1 VPIVTADANDYSES
15 VRALFGRLTHAGV
28 ASGPSIE
35 LSRGGLHIELS
46 AELSGCQL
54 SVLRFRAFACPHLL
68 AAAEAYCEEF
78 EGRTVDD
85 LRQYSTSQAIARL
98 EIPLEKTGRILL
110 LEDAI
115 AALRDKLLSPPEQ
128 AN

>member
-1 VPIVTADANDYSES
+1 MADANDYSAP
-15 VRALFGRLTHAGV
+15 VRALFGHLAHAGV
-28 ASGPSIE
+28 VSGPRVE
-35 LSRGGLHIELS
+35 FSRGGMHIELS
-46 AELSGCQL
+46 AEISGGQL
-54 SVLRFRAFACPHLL
+54 SALRFRAFACPHLL
-68 AAAEAYCEEF
+68 AATEAFCEEF

-85 LRQYSTSQAIARL
+85 LRQYSASQAIARL
-98 EIPLEKTGRILL
+98 GIPLEKTGRILL